1 MNKRKTKD
9 QAVIRPVQKE
19 AISEIRAEEDF
30 VEFLRRELEWPIPYN
45 IQKLSDVTI
54 PHDLQK
60 DFGFDPVEDRIAI
73 SRLLNLTDDQPW
85 GVFLFEFKTKR
96 PYLTHLRK
104 ILRVLGSQKTL
115 MKGNPIWD
123 REDLLFICTSD
134 WSQFQ
139 FAHFSGKKAESAVIS
154 TFGWRGPEDPFLHT
168 LCKHN
173 LPRLRMPSPE
183 TGGGYNADKW
193 RDTWKEAFNVKP
205 VTDEFYATLKEV
217 FDAVQSGITGLDGE
231 ERRFFAELVVN
242 RLIFLKFVEKKGWLD
257 GDRDYLY
264 NKFKT
269 YGKNDFWGDFLC
281 HLFFEGLCQE
291 PADRSQTTNAILGE
305 VPFLNAELFSPS
317 EKWDDWNIRVN
328 NRAFDL
334 LFDKLLNPYNFT
346 VCETSPLDIEVA
358 FNQDLLG
365 YGYEE
370 LIADQHGQGAY
381 YTHPTEVN
389 LMCRQSLWAYLE
401 NRCPE
406 VNNETIG
413 RLLYSE
419 LNAEHSI
426 SQQHALLLYKA
437 LHEVTV
443 VDPALGS
450 GTFPVAMMKHLFLAL
465 TTLGKIL
472 ERYPDYRGLIEQGAL
487 TDHDDPFALKLH
499 IIERSIYGCDIDY
512 FAVQIAK
519 LRFWIELMV
528 DCERPEALPNFD
540 CKLVFGD
547 ALVSVVGTDDK
558 GKTVTLEEYL
568 GHPTKSSGQ
577 GDLFH
582 SIGKQA
588 IEELGQLKH
597 EYFNAKTVENR
608 QTLETLIKDKQQELL
623 LSVGIELDKIT
634 VTDKHVLWQIDF
646 AEIFSGENPGFD
658 IAIANPPYLRQELI
672 ESSFKLLTP
681 HLTKKDLLSLYA
693 RISDVELSGK
703 SDLYAYFYIRCLDL
717 LSQDG
722 IQCFIC
728 STSWLDVDFGIAL
741 KRFVLKFAEINSI
754 ITSTCKR
761 SFEFADI
768 NTSISIIKK
777 CGDKSTNRKI
787 ARFISFRVALDT
799 VDFEMMY
806 KSISTN
812 ATMIYDNIVVTV
824 ENQDQLEI
832 KSGLGFESASQ
843 QIPCKYAKWGIFLR
857 APVIYHTILTNHCDK
872 LIEIGEIAEV
882 KRGITSGV
890 NDFFY
895 LDKDAVDRFGIEE
908 RYIKPL
914 LFSFKEVDKYC
925 LNDKLT
931 NKYVFL
937 CYDSMPE
944 LIRSSSVG
952 ALSYI
957 EYGEKQGF
965 DRKTTMT
972 SRKQWYSL
980 QKQDISDFI
989 QGQIINDRFF
999 FAQNNRYLVDC
1010 VINMLYLKPEIRNIA
1025 WAVQLSLNSTLT
1037 ALMSELNGRTSLGEG
1052 ALKIQVYELKNLLI
1066 VDPRLVAKI
1075 PGAQDAIRTL
1085 SQRQAY
1091 SIFKE
1096 LQIDQDNID
1105 FHQVVPLDDRENIDS
1120 IVFDLLGLT
1129 LTQRQQVYT
1138 ETLNL
1143 VYSRLNKA
1151 KNL

>member
-1 MNKRKTKD
+1 MNKRKIKD

-60 DFGFDPVEDRIAI
+60 DFGFDPVEDRIAV

-406 VNNETIG
+406 VSKDSIG

-419 LNAEHSI
+419 LDEEHSI
-426 SQQHALLLYKA
+426 SQEHALMLYKA

-450 GTFPVAMMKHLFLAL
+450 GTFPVAMMKHLFLAQ
-465 TTLGKIL
+465 TSLGEIISRFP
-472 ERYPDYRGLIEQGAL
+472 EYESLISQKVL
-487 TDHDDPFALKLH
+487 TDHRDPFALKLH
-499 IIERSIYGCDIDY
+499 IIERSIYGCDIDF

-528 DCERPEALPNFD
+528 DCEQPEALPNFD
-540 CKLVFGD
+540 CKLVVGD
-547 ALVSVVGTDDK
+547 ALVSVVGTDSQ
-558 GKTVTLEEYL
+558 GKLLTLEEHMGHLTRSSEQQDFIYL
-568 GHPTKSSGQ
+568 Q
-577 GDLFH
+577 GRT
-582 SIGKQA
+582 A
-588 IEELGQLKH
+588 IEKLGQLKH
-597 EYFNAKTVENR
+597 KYFNANRVEDR
-608 QTLETLIKDKQQELL
+608 QKLAQDIKALKRAL
-623 LSVGIELDKIT
+623 LSDVGIELDKIT
-634 VTDKHVLWQIDF
+634 VSDKHVLWQIDF
-646 AEIFSGENPGFD
+646 AEIFSGDNPGFD
-658 IAIANPPYLRQELI
+658 IAIANPPYLRCEHI
-672 ESSFKLLTP
+672 DNSD
-681 HLTKKDLLSLYA
+681 KDMMG
-693 RISDVELSGK
+693 RIYEGLFAGISISRK
-703 SDLYAYFYIRCLDL
+703 SDLYVYFYFREFL
-717 LSQDG
+717 LCKSNG
-722 IQCFIC
+722 VISNIC
-728 STSWLDVDFGIAL
+728 SSSWLDIGYGRSIQYLYLTSSCIVGIFDNA
-741 KRFVLKFAEINSI
+741 V
-754 ITSTCKR
+754 KR
-761 SFEFADI
+761 SFIGADV
-768 NTSISIIKK
+768 NTIISITIKNLNQAVCNK
-777 CGDKSTNRKI
+777 HNVRFTSFLVPYEQVPLKLIQQVMNSPRSIETVQYRVSVVNQAEALKEGHRTKENDEYLGDKWGGKY
-787 ARFISFRVALDT
+787 L
-799 VDFEMMY
+799 
-806 KSISTN
+806 KS
-812 ATMIYDNIVVTV
+812 
-824 ENQDQLEI
+824 
-832 KSGLGFESASQ
+832 
-843 QIPCKYAKWGIFLR
+843 PIF
-857 APVIYHTILTNHCDK
+857 
-872 LIEIGEIAEV
+872 
-882 KRGITSGV
+882 
-890 NDFFY
+890 FQ
-895 LDKDAVDRFGIEE
+895 
-908 RYIKPL
+908 
-914 LFSFKEVDKYC
+914 
-925 LNDKLT
+925 
-931 NKYVFL
+931 
-937 CYDSMPE
+937 E
-944 LIRSSSVG
+944 LIRSNQDNLCRLSDICDVIGYIHDNNTGNRFPAVDFLKSVKD
-952 ALSYI
+952 I
-957 EYGEKQGF
+957 
-965 DRKTTMT
+965 DRI
-972 SRKQWYSL
+972 SL
-980 QKQDISDFI
+980 
-989 QGQIINDRFF
+989 
-999 FAQNNRYLVDC
+999 Y
-1010 VINMLYLKPEIRNIA
+1010 
-1025 WAVQLSLNSTLT
+1025 
-1037 ALMSELNGRTSLGEG
+1037 RTSAGVTKYGVQEHGNSRVSAPILFPRTFGTRHIIVWNHEGVLGKEFYKIIPKDSHEIQVISQLVSTWGILQRELIGATNLGDG
-1052 ALKIQVYELKNLLI
+1052 ALKFSADDVGQFWIVKNIPITELYELMIALGKRKVLDFAEELLQP
-1066 VDPRLVAKI
+1066 D
-1075 PGAQDAIRTL
+1075 
-1085 SQRQAY
+1085 RQALDRVIFS
-1091 SIFKE
+1091 SI
-1096 LQIDQDNID
+1096 
-1105 FHQVVPLDDRENIDS
+1105 
-1120 IVFDLLGLT
+1120 GLT
-1129 LTQRQQVYT
+1129 EEGMSDFYSA
-1138 ETLNL
+1138 TLHLISNR
-1143 VYSRLNKA
+1143 VNKA
-1151 KNL
+1151 SSLIGRST

>member
-334 LFDKLLNPYNFT
+334 LFDKLLNPYYFT

-406 VNNETIG
+406 VSNDCIG

-419 LNAEHSI
+419 LDEEHSL
-426 SQQHALLLYKA
+426 SEEHALMLYKA

-450 GTFPVAMMKHLFLAL
+450 GTFPVAMMKHLFLAQ
-465 TTLGKIL
+465 TSLGEIL
-472 ERYPDYRGLIEQGAL
+472 SSYLEYESLISQKVL
-487 TDHDDPFALKLH
+487 TDHHDAFALKLH

-528 DCERPEALPNFD
+528 DCEQPEALPNFD
-540 CKLVFGD
+540 CKLVVGD
-547 ALVSVVGTDDK
+547 ALVSVLGTDSQ
-558 GKTVTLEEYL
+558 GKLVTLEDHL
-568 GHPTKSSGQ
+568 GHPTKSFGQ
-577 GDLFH
+577 GEVLH
-582 SIGKQA
+582 SIGRLA
-588 IEELGQLKH
+588 IEELGQLKQK
-597 EYFNAKTVENR
+597 YFKATSVESR
-608 QTLETLIKDKQQELL
+608 QKLERQIKDKQLELL
-623 LSVGIELDKIT
+623 LSLGIEIDKIS
-634 VTDKHVLWQIDF
+634 VTDKHVIWQIDF
-646 AEIFSGENPGFD
+646 AEIFSGDNPGFD
-658 IAIANPPYLRQELI
+658 IAIANPPYLRQEIIDQSFSQMNLLI
-672 ESSFKLLTP
+672 
-681 HLTKKDLLSLYA
+681 TKNNIRNMYDDIDKITID
-693 RISDVELSGK
+693 GK
-703 SDLYAYFYIRCLDL
+703 ADLYIYFYFRAFML
-717 LSQDG
+717 LKKKTG
-722 IQCFIC
+722 IHCFIC
-728 STSWLDVDFGIAL
+728 SNSWLDDDFGGCLQSYIA
-741 KRFVLKFAEINSI
+741 KNCNKGIIINNPISRAFD
-754 ITSTCKR
+754 S
-761 SFEFADI
+761 ADVNAI
-768 NTSISIIKK
+768 ISILQSSDKFDYGAKIYFDSEGLLYNDRFIESFKNETNGFSFHSLIKPREFQDLLPLNK
-777 CGDKSTNRKI
+777 LDNKRTKNGKWG
-787 ARFISFRVALDT
+787 ARFIRMPKAITELLKNNSELFVDLGSLCHFEYGSKPGI
-799 VDFEMMY
+799 VDFFILDDEIINSFKIEKAY
-806 KSISTN
+806 LRPIVTSTKEIESIRIDLQRIRSKAFVCSLSKDDLQSLN
-812 ATMIYDNIVVTV
+812 HSGALAYINWG
-824 ENQDQLEI
+824 ENQTTLK
-832 KSGLGFESASQ
+832 KSSHSKSDINWPQ
-843 QIPCKYAKWGIFLR
+843 
-857 APVIYHTILTNHCDK
+857 V
-872 LIEIGEIAEV
+872 V
-882 KRGITSGV
+882 
-890 NDFFY
+890 
-895 LDKDAVDRFGIEE
+895 
-908 RYIKPL
+908 
-914 LFSFKEVDKYC
+914 
-925 LNDKLT
+925 
-931 NKYVFL
+931 
-937 CYDSMPE
+937 
-944 LIRSSSVG
+944 SVAG
-952 ALSYI
+952 NRPY
-957 EYGEKQGF
+957 
-965 DRKTTMT
+965 
-972 SRKQWYSL
+972 WYSYAL
-980 QKQDISDFI
+980 KEPGDFI
-989 QGQIINDRFF
+989 VPALVRERFF
-999 FAQNNRYLVDC
+999 FAYNQSKAYDTNMFYHGSFDDKQDIEVSCALLNSSLSYLMVEIYGRLNIGGRLNLYGTEYKQLPILNPRLLSAKDSKNIVEQFYDLCKRNIYPITRELEQNDRVVFDSLILSSFGLSNTMPIDMVYSSLLKLVNNRLARETDG
-1010 VINMLYLKPEIRNIA
+1010 
-1025 WAVQLSLNSTLT
+1025 
-1037 ALMSELNGRTSLGEG
+1037 EL
-1052 ALKIQVYELKNLLI
+1052 
-1066 VDPRLVAKI
+1066 
-1075 PGAQDAIRTL
+1075 
-1085 SQRQAY
+1085 
-1091 SIFKE
+1091 
-1096 LQIDQDNID
+1096 
-1105 FHQVVPLDDRENIDS
+1105 
-1120 IVFDLLGLT
+1120 
-1129 LTQRQQVYT
+1129 
-1138 ETLNL
+1138 
-1143 VYSRLNKA
+1143 
-1151 KNL
+1151 